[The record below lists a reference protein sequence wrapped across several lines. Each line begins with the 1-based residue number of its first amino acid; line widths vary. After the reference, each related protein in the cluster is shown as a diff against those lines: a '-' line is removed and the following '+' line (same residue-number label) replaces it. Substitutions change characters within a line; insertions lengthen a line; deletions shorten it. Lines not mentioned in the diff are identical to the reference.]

1 MEGEG
6 EVEEEREEEVCYCLE
21 GCCKD
26 ESFSA
31 AWDWSGLCIVCDSE
45 LGLTQTAW
53 SCLAHCKETP
63 SWSILGSQFNQILS
77 LLSQRTLKPGY
88 RIPNQIKLCSSQFSQ
103 RITVAV
109 VLCSLS
115 LHRWEGKSSVYWAEF
130 LVISVS
136 DYCTLSQ
143 SLIKLR
149 LWKLAGFTTCIL
161 DPPILSL

>member
-1 MEGEG
+1 MEGE
-6 EVEEEREEEVCYCLE
+6 EVEEEREEVCYCLE

-31 AWDWSGLCIVCDSE
+31 AWDQSGLRIVHDSE
-45 LGLTQTAW
+45 LRVSQTAW
-53 SCLAHCKETP
+53 SCLVCRKESP

-103 RITVAV
+103 SITVAV

-115 LHRWEGKSSVYWAEF
+115 LHRWEGNSSVCWAEF
-130 LVISVS
+130 LAISVS
-136 DYCTLSQ
+136 DYCMLSQ
-143 SLIKLR
+143 SIIKLPP
-149 LWKLAGFTTCIL
+149 WKFAEFTTCIL